1 MAEPSRL
8 CGFQDSE
15 AGRRCHFAAGF
26 FRRCNL
32 PQFTAIYLGRLRARF
47 CPCFLSIY
55 WKSTTY
61 VDSSIWLARVS
72 HSALSP
78 MHSPLSTPRSP
89 FFPASSA
96 LPRRSSC
103 EGGCKFSKIRR
114 VSATQMEIN
123 TLCWECK
130 PNIRLVRI
138 SLFKHATFIF
148 SYAKI
153 EIVIDQPDPME
164 N

>member
-1 MAEPSRL
+1 VAEPSRL

-61 VDSSIWLARVS
+61 VDSSIWPALWLTRVS
-72 HSALSP
+72 RPALSR
-78 MHSPLSTPRSP
+78 MRSPLSTPHSP
-89 FFPASSA
+89 LSPAPSA

-103 EGGCKFSKIRR
+103 EGGCKFSKNRR
-114 VSATQMEIN
+114 VSATQLETN
-123 TLCWECK
+123 TDGWECK
-130 PNIRLVRI
+130 CKNVLMVLRRFQWNKKRCWRRFHWPGQSQR
-138 SLFKHATFIF
+138 H
-148 SYAKI
+148 
-153 EIVIDQPDPME
+153 
-164 N
+164 